1 MNKNIKTLTVV
12 ALTTL
17 MLTLVGC
24 GGNSTKDNSMNG
36 NMNGGTTQ
44 DNTTKN
50 GANNGTNNGT
60 HNGTDNGTNKTGAM
74 TKEEYATYL
83 TERYN
88 HYFGDETRYQ
98 QYNIYGENFNYGGN
112 FNEFMTGYTTFYN
125 KETENL
131 KALRSDLEKNV
142 RKGTPEVDK
151 LNDQVMTALD
161 KAITTSEEYGGSF
174 TERTKDYGTL
184 AKDEVVKGLRD
195 IGRAPYDA
203 RVELHK
209 LVTNAKT
216 TLGIK

>member
-1 MNKNIKTLTVV
+1 MRKNIKSLIVLTLTM
-12 ALTTL
+12 L

-24 GGNSTKDNSMNG
+24 GGTTNDDTMNG
-36 NMNGGTTQ
+36 NGTNNGTSNGTNNGTT
-44 DNTTKN
+44 N
-50 GANNGTNNGT
+50 GTNNGTNNGS
-60 HNGTDNGTNKTGAM
+60 NNGTNSTEPM
-74 TKEEYATYL
+74 TKEEYEAYL

-88 HYFGDETRYQ
+88 HYFGDETRYEN
-98 QYNIYGENFNYGGN
+98 YNIFGENFNYGGN
-112 FNEFMTGYTTFYN
+112 FNEFATGYTTFYGE
-125 KETENL
+125 ETENL
-131 KALRSDLEKNV
+131 KAFRNDLEKNV

-151 LNDQVMTALD
+151 LNDQVITALD

-174 TERTKDYGTL
+174 AERTKDYGTL
-184 AKDEVVKGLRD
+184 AKDEVVTGLRD

>member
-1 MNKNIKTLTVV
+1 MNKNIKTLTAV
-12 ALTTL
+12 ALTML
-17 MLTLVGC
+17 MLTSVGC
-24 GGNSTKDNSMNG
+24 GRNTTKDNSMNG
-36 NMNGGTTQ
+36 NMNGGTT
-44 DNTTKN
+44 NGTT
-50 GANNGTNNGT
+50 NGTNNGT
-60 HNGTDNGTNKTGAM
+60 GNSTNNGSKNGANSTEAM

-88 HYFGDETRYQ
+88 HYFGDETRYEN
-98 QYNIYGENFNYGGN
+98 YNIFGENFDFGDN
-112 FNEFMTGYTTFYN
+112 FNEFMTGYTTFYGE
-125 KETENL
+125 ETENL
-131 KALRSDLEKNV
+131 KAFKKDLETNV

-174 TERTKDYGTL
+174 AERTKDYGTL

>member
-1 MNKNIKTLTVV
+1 MKKNLRTLIVL
-12 ALTTL
+12 ALTML

-24 GGNSTKDNSMNG
+24 GKDTTEDNSMNG
-36 NMNGGTTQ
+36 GTTN
-44 DNTTKN
+44 DNTT
-50 GANNGTNNGT
+50 NNGTNNGT
-60 HNGTDNGTNKTGAM
+60 NNTTPM
-74 TKEEYATYL
+74 TKEEYEKYL
-83 TERYN
+83 TERYDY
-88 HYFGDETRYQ
+88 YFGDTTRYEN
-98 QYNIYGENFNYGGN
+98 YDIYGENFNYGDN

-131 KALRSDLEKNV
+131 KAFKKDLETNV

-161 KAITTSEEYGGSF
+161 KAIVASEEYGGSF
-174 TERTKDYGTL
+174 SEKTRDYGTL

-195 IGRAPYDA
+195 IGRAPYEA

-209 LVTNAKT
+209 LVRDAKT